1 MADAAPELEQTPT
14 SAPADDGR
22 FKGGAKGG
30 YVPPS
35 RRGNFDESKSRGYN
49 SAPPQQAGS
58 VREPMSGGGSYGGG
72 GGSYGGGG
80 GGGGDRSCYN
90 CGCVCGCC

>member
-14 SAPADDGR
+14 SAPEDDGR
-22 FKGGAKGG
+22 FKGGSKGG

-35 RRGNFDESKSRGYN
+35 RRGNFEESKSRGYN

-58 VREPMSGGGSYGGG
+58 VREPMSGGGSYGG
-72 GGSYGGGG
+72 
-80 GGGGDRSCYN
+80 DRTCYN